1 MARLSKLV
9 LLAAMASA
17 VVSLSLGVLRAQDA
31 KATLEA
37 AAKALGDVNSIQ
49 YSGSGSNNAYGQAF
63 KPGDP
68 WPAFKVTS
76 YTATVDYKAPA
87 MRVELDRTNPDGV
100 VRGGGGL
107 PLLAPQKQN
116 QAVSGKAAW
125 NVAAA
130 PGGGAPAPAPAQAAL
145 NDRLLAIWTT
155 PHGAIKAA
163 QQNNATVAGKVVS
176 FNAQGVPFK
185 VTLGGDNLVQKVETR
200 ADAPVLGDVVTETTY
215 SAYKDFGGVKFPT
228 RIVQRQAGSPV
239 LDLTITDVK
248 PNAAA
253 AIEVPA
259 NVQQAAAQPAAPPP
273 VTVNTEKV
281 ADGVYF
287 LTGGSHHSVA
297 VEFSDHVVLYE
308 TPQTEA
314 RGMAVIEATRKA
326 IPNKPIKYVI
336 NSHNHFDHLGGIRA
350 PMAEGITIITQAE
363 NKSYYENTVAKAPHT
378 IVPDKLAQSPKKVM
392 VEGVAEKRVL
402 TDGTRTMELY
412 RLTRSP
418 HTDTMLI
425 GYLPKEKI
433 LMEVDVYTPAAAN
446 APAPT
451 QFNPTTVAFYDWV
464 QSMKLDVNQILPGHG
479 PRAATMKD
487 LQTAAGKS

>member
-1 MARLSKLV
+1 MRKLAKGL
-9 LLAAMASA
+9 LLAATVSA
-17 VVSLSLGVLRAQDA
+17 VGFASLSVLRAQDA
-31 KATLEA
+31 KATLETA
-37 AAKALGDVNSIQ
+37 SKALGDVTTIQ
-49 YSGSGSNNAYGQAF
+49 YTGSGTNNAYGQAF

-76 YTATVDYKAPA
+76 YTATVDYKTPA
-87 MRVELDRTNPDGV
+87 MRVELERTNPDGV

-107 PLLAPQKQN
+107 PLLAPQRQN
-116 QAVSGKAAW
+116 QNVSGKAAW
-125 NVAAA
+125 NVAPP
-130 PGGGAPAPAPAQAAL
+130 PGGGAPAANPAQAAV
-145 NDRLLAIWTT
+145 NDRLILLWTT

-163 QQNNATVAGKVVS
+163 QQNNATLAGKVLS
-176 FNAQGVPFK
+176 FTAQGTPFK

-215 SAYKDFGGVKFPT
+215 SAYRDFGGVKFPT
-228 RIVQRQAGSPV
+228 RIVQKQAGLPI
-239 LDLTITDVK
+239 LDLTISDVK
-248 PNAAA
+248 PNAPA

-259 NVQQAAAQPAAPPP
+259 NVQQAAAQPAAAPP

-281 ADGVYF
+281 ADGVYY

-326 IPNKPIKYVI
+326 IPNKPIKYVV

-363 NKSYYENTVAKAPHT
+363 NKSYYEKTVATAPHT
-378 IVPDKLAQSPKKVM
+378 IVPDKLAQSPKKVT
-392 VEGVAEKRVL
+392 VEGVATKRVL

-412 RLTRSP
+412 RLTGNP

-451 QFNPTTVAFYDWV
+451 AFNPTVVAFYDWV
-464 QSMKLDVNQILPGHG
+464 QTMKLDVNQILAGHG
-479 PRAATMKD
+479 PRIATMKD